1 MNKEANIYLVT
12 GGCGFIGSHIVD
24 RLIID
29 GNTVV
34 VVDDL
39 STGKMSNLNNKS
51 YFYQGDVSD
60 KKFMTSVFEQYVFD
74 YVIHQASKINTNAL
88 HEDPEHDVRCSVE
101 STLILAG
108 LCVTHH
114 IKQLIFAS
122 SVSVYGRPIELPASE
137 GSILDPIYSYGIAK
151 LCAEQYLK
159 YYRENY
165 GLNYTVLRY
174 CNVFGPRQSIY
185 GEVGVIAIFTEKILN
200 GEPITIFGDGNHV
213 RDYIYISDVVDFT
226 LHCVNNTK
234 SSVFN
239 VGNGVP
245 ITVNFLH
252 EVFEKYNHSKCKLV
266 RMPER
271 YGEIGKFYSDIS
283 QSEAIG
289 WKNQISIEKGIDLT
303 MKYYLEKR
311 LR

>member
-1 MNKEANIYLVT
+1 VYLVT
-12 GGCGFIGSHIVD
+12 GGCGFIGSHVVD

-29 GNTVV
+29 GHTVV

-60 KKFMTSVFEQYVFD
+60 KTFMMSVFEQHAID

-88 HEDPEHDVRCSVE
+88 HEDPEHDVRCSVG
-101 STLILAG
+101 STLILAD
-108 LCVTHH
+108 LCVKYH

-122 SVSVYGRPIELPASE
+122 SVAVYGRPVELPASE
-137 GSILDPIYSYGIAK
+137 NSALEPIYSYGIAK

-159 YYRENY
+159 YYQENY

-200 GEPITIFGDGNHV
+200 GDPIIIFGDGNQV

-226 LHCVNNTK
+226 LYCIKNTQ
-234 SSVFN
+234 SSIFN
-239 VGNGVP
+239 VGNGIPV
-245 ITVNFLH
+245 TVNSLY
-252 EVFEKYNHSKCKLV
+252 EIFEKRNHSKCELV

-283 QSEAIG
+283 RSKATG
-289 WKNQISIEKGIDLT
+289 WRSKISIEKGIDLT
-303 MKYYLEKR
+303 MDYYLENR